1 MTPRD
6 YRGHRNPRAKLTEA
20 DAREIMTSAETYE
33 ALAQRFNIHPTYVW
47 KIRTKKNWKH
57 LDDA

>member
-20 DAREIMTSAETYE
+20 DARQILTSAERYSD
-33 ALAQRFNIHPTYVW
+33 LAERFNVSLSTVAF
-47 KIRTKKNWKH
+47 IRTKRRWKH
-57 LDDA
+57 LDE